1 MVDLNMVKAHSFV
14 NVAMDMGNE
23 FIGNT
28 GAIEHNRRHA
38 EYVAQL
44 AVQVLQGLGASPR
57 ELELGAIAGYLH
69 DIGNMVNRYKHGMAG
84 ALIAMQILLELKMDP
99 VEVTTIMGAIGNH
112 EEQSGGYPVNRVAA
126 AVILA
131 DKTDVHHSRVRKRD
145 VASFTTRDRVNWACY
160 KSNLVV
166 DAEQKSI
173 VMELKIDTTI
183 CSVMEYFEIF
193 LTKMLMCKRAAEFL
207 GCRFGL
213 HINEVS
219 LL

>member
-1 MVDLNMVKAHSFV
+1 MVNLDLVKAHPFV
-14 NVAMDMGNE
+14 NTAMDMGNE

-44 AVQVLQGLGASPR
+44 AAKVTEGLGGTAR
-57 ELELGAIAGYLH
+57 EAELAAIAGFLH

-84 ALIAMQILLELKMDP
+84 ALMAMSILLELGMDP

-112 EEQSGGYPVNRVAA
+112 EEQSGGNAVNRVAA

-145 VASFTTRDRVNWACY
+145 VATFTTRDRVNWACY
-160 KSNLVV
+160 ESALAINQ
-166 DAEQKSI
+166 AEATI
-173 VMELKIDTTI
+173 ILELKIDTTI

>member
-1 MVDLNMVKAHSFV
+1 MVNLEMVKTHPFV
-14 NVAMDMGNE
+14 NTAMDMGNE

-38 EYVAQL
+38 EYVARM
-44 AVQVLQGLGASPR
+44 AAQVLEGLGGTPR
-57 ELELGAIAGYLH
+57 EAELATIAGYLH

-84 ALIAMQILLELKMDP
+84 ALMAMSILLELGMDP
-99 VEVTTIMGAIGNH
+99 AEVTTIMGAIGNH
-112 EEQSGGYPVNRVAA
+112 EEQSGGNAVNRVAA

-145 VASFTTRDRVNWACY
+145 VATFTTRDRVNWACY
-160 KSNLVV
+160 ESALTINR
-166 DAEQKSI
+166 AEATI
-173 VMELKIDTTI
+173 IMELKIDTTI